1 MVKIKK
7 NILCS
12 MTFSELRAVYVEE
25 HGRAMQDTNEDMIR
39 RMLLACW
46 MPKATDTH
54 SEYSIIIAFPR
65 QKNGYRKAP
74 HDVTLYA
81 HCLSYPNVRNLSNY
95 SQTISINLK

>member
-1 MVKIKK
+1 MEKIKK
-7 NILCS
+7 HILCS

-65 QKNGYRKAP
+65 QKKWLQEGTSRCYVKR
-74 HDVTLYA
+74 TLPV
-81 HCLSYPNVRNLSNY
+81 LS
-95 SQTISINLK
+95 